1 MSEPAGPG
9 RPGPWRVQIDGG
21 AGFEVS
27 AQEDVLLRGAVRAG
41 TGWPYE
47 CSVGGCGACRYE
59 LLDGEVED
67 VWPQAPGLS
76 ARERARGKRLACQTR
91 VKGDLR
97 VRVRTDD
104 ALRPVIAPR
113 RLEARLAW
121 SRALTGDL
129 REFGFRTAGPAS
141 FLPGQY
147 ALLHLPGVPGAR
159 AYSMSNLAN
168 DDGTW
173 QFVVR
178 RVPEGRG
185 SRVLFEGLAVGQV
198 IELDGPYGHAWLRP
212 SPERDVVCIAG
223 GSGLGPML
231 SIARG
236 VLAGDDR
243 RRAQFFVGMRSQ
255 ADLGCLDAL
264 ADLDTSRVAVTTVL
278 SEPRELPRW
287 EGPSGFVH
295 EEAERCIGPAHDR
308 FDYYFAGPPAMVDAV
323 QQLLMVRKQVPFDRI
338 HFDRFV

>member
-1 MSEPAGPG
+1 MNEPAGS
-9 RPGPWRVQIDGG
+9 PGPDRWRVQVDGG
-21 AGFEVS
+21 ACFEVS
-27 AQEDVLLRGAVRAG
+27 ADEDALLRGAVRAG

-67 VWPQAPGLS
+67 LWPQAPGLS
-76 ARERARGKRLACQTR
+76 ARDRARGKRLACQTR

-113 RLEARLAW
+113 RLEARLES

-129 REFGFRTAGPAS
+129 REFSFRTAGPAN

-147 ALLHLPGVPGAR
+147 ALLHLPGVAGAR

-185 SRVLFEGLAVGQV
+185 SRFMFDRLEVGQG

-212 SPERDVVCIAG
+212 TGRDVVCIAG

-236 VLAGDDR
+236 VLAGDDQ
-243 RRAQFFVGMRSQ
+243 RRAQFFIGMRSQ
-255 ADLGCLDAL
+255 ADLGGLDAL
-264 ADLDTSRVAVTTVL
+264 ADLDTTRIAVRTVL
-278 SEPRELPRW
+278 SEPRALPRW

-295 EEAERCIGPAHDR
+295 EEAERRIGHAHDH